1 LAQRPVIGNVMDSG
15 LMSLR
20 FAARYLGIFAN
31 PVEFPTP
38 TASGCIAAR
47 QESLSGAAMTLGLA
61 IRRVA
66 AEWNDLKKGPLPAIA
81 CLKDGSF
88 LVVARFTDGKI
99 MVQHPTQGRPQLLG
113 PVEFDKIWT
122 GQLILVK
129 RRTKA
134 ARLAR
139 MLGLGWLHDLYRRA
153 ASQGGDE

>member
-1 LAQRPVIGNVMDSG
+1 LAQGPVIKNMMDSG

-20 FAARYLGIFAN
+20 FAARYLGIFVN
-31 PVEFPTP
+31 PLEFPTP
-38 TASGCIAAR
+38 TVPDR
-47 QESLSGAAMTLGLA
+47 VAAMTLGLA

-66 AEWNDLKKGPLPAIA
+66 AEWDDLKRGPLPAIA

-153 ASQGGDE
+153 ASQGDDE